1 MEALTKRAQAER
13 AYAALSAGGAPVSSA
28 QLATA
33 AGLSPS
39 YARAL
44 VAEFQTRP
52 PAAIQGNGH
61 PASGPA
67 SVAADPDQSP

>member
-1 MEALTKRAQAER
+1 MTLAT
-13 AYAALSAGGAPVSSA
+13 YAHFQQDQDRDGAPVSSA

-33 AGLSPS
+33 VGLSPS

-52 PAAIQGNGH
+52 PGAIQGNSHLG
-61 PASGPA
+61 SGPA
-67 SVAADPDQSP
+67 LAAADPDQSP